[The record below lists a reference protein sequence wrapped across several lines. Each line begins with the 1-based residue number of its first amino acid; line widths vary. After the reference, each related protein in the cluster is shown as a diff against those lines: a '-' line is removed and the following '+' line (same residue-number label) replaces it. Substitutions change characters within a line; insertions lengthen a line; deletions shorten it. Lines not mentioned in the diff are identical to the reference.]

1 MAITVPRQIRG
12 QGEAKGSLAALIFFC
27 GLSCGLAAR
36 TAQAQSTGIAVE
48 RFTPASG
55 PGAFGQVESAQVPV
69 PAQLWLTGALLGMGR
84 PLVLHNGLTGE
95 QVSLPVA
102 NRVTLDL
109 GGEIGIWRQRLSL
122 GIGVPLSVWQ
132 NGDRL
137 QLAGSS
143 TPGSSPG
150 TGTGDTDAQLQTT
163 ALGDI
168 RLRAKAR
175 LTSLEAPFGL
185 AALLELTIPG
195 GGQHDFIAT
204 SSMTVAPRLL
214 GSLRRRWLAFAL
226 NLGLRFMPQ
235 RILYGTELHHELEW
249 GAALGFVLPV
259 RRIGVALYSELAG
272 QLNLVSPRYESG
284 TEFRGALR
292 LSWFRGAVDLGAAG
306 GAGAMAP
313 QWRAFL
319 LLRMWFGE
327 SGVIGCITKPV
338 TF

>member
-1 MAITVPRQIRG
+1 MAITVPRQVRG
-12 QGEAKGSLAALIFFC
+12 KGSLAVLIFFC
-27 GLSCGLAAR
+27 GLGCSLR
-36 TAQAQSTGIAVE
+36 AQAQSTGIAVE

-55 PGAFGQVESAQVPV
+55 PGAFGQVESAQVPL
-69 PAQLWLTGALLGMGR
+69 PAQLWLTGALLGIGR
-84 PLVLHNGLTGE
+84 PLVLHNAMTGE

-143 TPGSSPG
+143 TPGSG
-150 TGTGDTDAQLQTT
+150 AGTGDTDAPLQTT

-175 LTSLEAPFGL
+175 LTSLEAPFDL

-214 GSLRRRWLAFAL
+214 GSFRRRWLAFAL

-235 RILYGTELHHELEW
+235 RVLYGTELHHELEW

-259 RRIGVALYSELAG
+259 RRIGLALYGELAG

-327 SGVIGCITKPV
+327 SGVTGCITRPV

>member
-1 MAITVPRQIRG
+1 MAVKVPRQPGI
-12 QGEAKGSLAALIFFC
+12 AALVFA
-27 GLSCGLAAR
+27 CGLASAVVSVVAVAP
-36 TAQAQSTGIAVE
+36 AQAQDTGIAVE
-48 RFTPASG
+48 RFTPAAG
-55 PGAFGQVESAQVPV
+55 PGAFAQVESAPV
-69 PAQLWLTGALLGMGR
+69 PLPAQIWLTGALLGIGR
-84 PLVLHNGLTGE
+84 PLVLRNAVTGD

-109 GGEIGIWRQRLSL
+109 GGEIGIWRQRLSV

-137 QLAGSS
+137 QLTGAANG
-143 TPGSSPG
+143 GAG
-150 TGTGDTDAQLQTT
+150 TGAAAGDVEAPLQTT

-175 LTSLEAPFGL
+175 LTSLESAASL
-185 AALLELTIPG
+185 AMLLEVTIPA

-214 GSLRRRWLAFAL
+214 GSFRRGWLVGAL
-226 NLGLRFMPQ
+226 NLGLRFLPQ
-235 RILYGTELHHELEW
+235 RFLYGTALHNQFEW

-259 RRIGVALYSELAG
+259 RRVGVALYSEAAG
-272 QLNLVSPRYESG
+272 QLNLVSPGYESG
-284 TEFRGALR
+284 TEFRAALR
-292 LSWFRGAVDLGAAG
+292 LGWFRGAVDLGAAG
-306 GAGAMAP
+306 GFGALAP

-327 SGVIGCITKPV
+327 SGVTGCLTKPV